1 MFKFERHRNANA
13 LNYHRALLNTI
24 RTVVV
29 ETQDLISHLWRQ
41 EANRT
46 NSNKKYTHS
55 QVETAVRTLAQNSPM
70 NCTTYARVSIKLK
83 KNHFLLTCLIPRVS
97 SALHA
102 DTHTY
107 PKINKK

>member
-83 KNHFLLTCLIPRVS
+83 KKSFPFNMPYSPSFFSITCRY
-97 SALHA
+97 
-102 DTHTY
+102 THLS
-107 PKINKK
+107 KNK